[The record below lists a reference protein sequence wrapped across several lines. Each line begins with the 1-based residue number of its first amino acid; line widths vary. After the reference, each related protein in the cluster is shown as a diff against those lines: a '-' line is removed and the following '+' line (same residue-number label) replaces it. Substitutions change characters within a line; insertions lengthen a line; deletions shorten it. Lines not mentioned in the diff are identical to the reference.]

1 MECYCLANGKTE
13 SFKIYKK
20 TFENNPLKKGDI
32 IYIKHWEAKPKKK
45 YENGKFIDVEGT
57 KEWWITAYEKKNS
70 EFY

>member
-1 MECYCLANGKTE
+1 MK
-13 SFKIYKK
+13 
-20 TFENNPLKKGDI
+20 
-32 IYIKHWEAKPKKK
+32 EAKPKKK